1 MIEVE
6 IKFPLRDAKIEGK
19 LKKLGARLFESERQ
33 DDAYFLAPD
42 RDFSRTDEALRL
54 RLASGKKGA
63 SITYKGPKIDA
74 QSKTRKEIKVNV
86 DDAESAKEIL
96 LLLGYREAKKVVKDR
111 KKYRKGGFIISVDK
125 VHGLGNFIEI
135 EAHGKEKR
143 DVPRLREGA
152 FKIAENLGL
161 KRSDSTRVS
170 YLEMLIEKGR

>member
-1 MIEVE
+1 MIEIE
-6 IKFPLRDAKIEGK
+6 IKFPLRDAKIEDK
-19 LKKLGARLFESERQ
+19 IKKLGAQLFESERQ
-33 DDAYFLAPD
+33 DDTYFLAPD
-42 RDFSRTDEALRL
+42 RDFSKTDEALRL

-63 SITYKGPKIDA
+63 SITYKGPKIDP

-86 DDAESAKEIL
+86 DDASSAKEIL

-135 EAHGKEKR
+135 EAHGKDR
-143 DVPRLREGA
+143 GDVPKLREEA

-161 KRSDSTRVS
+161 RRSDSTRVS
-170 YLEMLIEKGR
+170 YLEMVMVKAL